1 MKLPKHDLHFGEK
14 VGSLRCTYAGGREVK
29 FPCFNTLRDWSGSQF
44 KLELCQFTAPVFH
57 CRSSE
62 IWSRQLTPVITA
74 FLLPSSSM
82 PTDSYSVCFYFTHF
96 VPCSKGRKMQ
106 TQQTWFCPGPCTA
119 ASHCKER
126 TSTHLRIGE
135 R

>member
-14 VGSLRCTYAGGREVK
+14 LGSLRCRYAGGREVK

-62 IWSRQLTPVITA
+62 IWSRQPTPVITA

-82 PTDSYSVCFYFTHF
+82 PTQFASTLPTLCLVAREGKCKHGRLGSALALALLLLTARRGL
-96 VPCSKGRKMQ
+96 VPTCVN
-106 TQQTWFCPGPCTA
+106 
-119 ASHCKER
+119 
-126 TSTHLRIGE
+126 
-135 R
+135 